1 MYGFSTFASGPVPQ
15 NYAPQNPPFQNSAI
29 AHRLLNQEDG
39 RRPREPRFAQSSR
52 ELSFTC
58 PEGHMTL
65 PLGEKCLKT
74 LYGSLRG
81 DTTLMICIDV

>member
-39 RRPREPRFAQSSR
+39 RRPREPRFAQCSR

-74 LYGSLRG
+74 YGYSLRG